1 MGRRLLLATTLTVL
15 AVGLAGCDG
24 AATEEAAPTAT
35 SSPSATTDASV
46 PPTPDEATSPSA
58 PMPLGP
64 DGRPFVVQEVTT
76 FDAPWAM
83 AFLPDG
89 ERALVTERTGRMHVV
104 DTTTGEHSEVDGLPA
119 VVVGGQ
125 GGLGDVMPSPTY
137 ADDGLVYLSWV
148 ERGDGGTGA
157 VVGRAR
163 LVLDGDAPRLE
174 GLETIWR
181 QVPKTS
187 GSGHFSHRL
196 AFSPDGR
203 HLFVSSGDR
212 QRFDPAQDL
221 ADNLGSIVRL
231 DPDGTPAADNPF
243 ADRGGV
249 TAEIWS
255 YGHRNVL
262 GLAFAPDGRLW
273 SSEMGPRGGDEVNLV
288 EPGANYGWP
297 EASNGSHYDGRSIP
311 DHAAGDGFT
320 APLVWWTPSIS
331 PGSLMVYSGDLFP
344 GWQGD
349 ALLGALSG
357 QALVRV
363 DLDGATATKADQW
376 DMGQRIREVEQGPD
390 GAVWLLE
397 DAGAGRVLR
406 LVPPS

>member
-1 MGRRLLLATTLTVL
+1 MGSRRLLLASALTALV
-15 AVGLAGCDG
+15 VGLAGCAG
-24 AATEEAAPTAT
+24 TEPD
-35 SSPSATTDASV
+35 PSADPAPSTPTVTVAV
-46 PPTPDEATSPSA
+46 TPTPTPSA
-58 PMPLGP
+58 PPAAMPLGP
-64 DGRPFVVQEVTT
+64 DGRPFVVQEVTQ
-76 FDAPWAM
+76 FGAPWAM
-83 AFLPDG
+83 AFLPG
-89 ERALVTERTGRMHVV
+89 TEQALVTERTGRLHLL
-104 DTTTGEHSEVDGLPA
+104 DTTTGQHTEVSGVPRP
-119 VVVGGQ
+119 VVGGQ

-148 ERGDGGTGA
+148 EPGEGGSGA

-163 LVLDGDAPRLE
+163 LVLDGSPRLD

-203 HLFVSSGDR
+203 YLFVSSGDR
-212 QRFDPAQDL
+212 QKFDPAQDL
-221 ADNLGSIVRL
+221 ANNLGSIVRL
-231 DPDGTPAADNPF
+231 DLDGQPAGGNPF

-262 GLAFAPDGRLW
+262 GLAFAPDGVLW
-273 SSEMGPRGGDEVNLV
+273 NSEMGPRGGDEVNLI

-297 EASNGSHYDGRSIP
+297 EASNGSHYSGGNIP
-311 DHAAGDGFT
+311 DHAAGDGFV
-320 APLVWWTPSIS
+320 APQVWWTPSIS
-331 PGSLMVYSGDLFP
+331 PGSLMIYSGDLFP

-363 DLDGATATKADQW
+363 DIEGATATKAEQW
-376 DMGQRIREVEQGPD
+376 DMGERIREVEQGPD

-397 DAGAGRVLR
+397 DEGSGRVLR
-406 LVPPS
+406 LTPPA

>member
-1 MGRRLLLATTLTVL
+1 MGPRRLLLVSALSTV
-15 AVGLAGCDG
+15 AVGLSGCAGTG
-24 AATEEAAPTAT
+24 PGTAG
-35 SSPSATTDASV
+35 D
-46 PPTPDEATSPSA
+46 PTPGTPPATVAGDPTPTLSDEAGPA
-58 PMPLGP
+58 AMPLGP
-64 DGRPFVVQEVTT
+64 DGRPFVVEEVTA
-76 FDAPWAM
+76 FGAPWAM
-83 AFLPDG
+83 AFLPG
-89 ERALVTERTGRMHVV
+89 TEQALVTERTGRLHLLDTASGQDTEVTGVPRPVV
-104 DTTTGEHSEVDGLPA
+104 A
-119 VVVGGQ
+119 GQ

-137 ADDGLVYLSWV
+137 AEDGLVYLSWV
-148 ERGDGGTGA
+148 EAGEGGAGA

-163 LVLDGDAPRLE
+163 LVLDDSPRLE

-203 HLFVSSGDR
+203 YLFVSSGDR
-212 QRFDPAQDL
+212 QKFDPAQDL
-221 ADNLGSIVRL
+221 TNTLGSIVRL
-231 DPDGTPAADNPF
+231 DLDGRAAAGNPF

-273 SSEMGPRGGDEVNLV
+273 NAEMGPRGGDEVNLV
-288 EPGANYGWP
+288 EPGNNYGWP
-297 EASNGSHYDGRSIP
+297 EASNGSHYDGRDIP

-320 APLVWWTPSIS
+320 APQVWWTPSIS

-363 DLDGATATKADQW
+363 DIDGATAAKADQW

-390 GAVWLLE
+390 GALWLLE
-397 DAGAGRVLR
+397 DAGAGRVLK
-406 LVPPS
+406 LTPPS